1 MTLLRLKA
9 EDTDDLQ
16 AIAAVLQDAVVPMRE
31 MMFQPAERRF
41 VLVASRFRWED
52 APGERVEGRIY
63 ERIRCGIRFEDVTGV
78 RVRDIDQ
85 RRRGDMLSLLTLAAG
100 DGFIELVFAGGGV
113 IRMETGGIVC
123 HLDDFDEPWP
133 TQWRPRHPD
142 ADAADDADA
151 DADDP
156 AENAGGDGGGGA

>member
-9 EDTDDLQ
+9 EDADDLQ

-31 MMFQPAERRF
+31 MTFQPAEQRF

-63 ERIRCGIRFEDVTGV
+63 ERIRCGIRFEDVTAV

-100 DGFIELVFAGGGV
+100 EGFIELVFAGGGV
-113 IRMETGGIVC
+113 IHMETGGIAC
-123 HLDDFDEPWP
+123 HLDDFDAPWP

-142 ADAADDADA
+142 DD
-151 DADDP
+151 DDRP
-156 AENAGGDGGGGA
+156 AEDTTQDAGGGA

>member
-16 AIAAVLQDAVVPMRE
+16 AIAAFLQDAVVPMRE
-31 MMFQPAERRF
+31 MTFQPAERRF

-52 APGERVEGRIY
+52 APAERVEGRIY
-63 ERIRCGIRFEDVTGV
+63 ERIRCGIRFEDVTAV

-85 RRRGDMLSLLTLAAG
+85 RRRGEMLSLLTLAAG
-100 DGFIELVFAGGGV
+100 DGFIELVFAGGGA
-113 IRMETGGIVC
+113 IRMEIDRIVC

-133 TQWRPRHPD
+133 TQWRPRHPED
-142 ADAADDADA
+142 AGEE
-151 DADDP
+151 P
-156 AENAGGDGGGGA
+156 AEDAGGGGA